1 MIACSRSPDVE
12 GLPGLLFT
20 TTNQEGDGP
29 DDSWCDYYHSVA
41 TTTPADALPDDLD
54 VLEVEPATWIA
65 FRGEG
70 PFPRAL
76 QNLWA
81 ESFSEWF
88 PSNRT
93 VCCPGRR
100 CSQSSTPATTAPA
113 GAASCGCRSSAR
125 TERRVGA
132 RGRRNTDTGFS
143 PAHTAI
149 GGQRGQHVRPQ
160 HGLDVARGSIST
172 RASRTPPT

>member
-88 PSNRT
+88 PSNPYR
-93 VCCPGRR
+93 VLPGP
-100 CSQSSTPATTAPA
+100 SLLSIL
-113 GAASCGCRSSAR
+113 
-125 TERRVGA
+125 
-132 RGRRNTDTGFS
+132 DTSDDG
-143 PAHTAI
+143 T
-149 GGQRGQHVRPQ
+149 
-160 HGLDVARGSIST
+160 RGSGELWMPVE
-172 RASRTPPT
+172 RAN